1 MQVLFILT
9 LLSILIIPY
18 LIKLFLEDYGENFIG
33 LVKNFYLFLYLLPI
47 PILSFVLGIKYI
59 RKDLKCTKNIVV
71 GIIAILIL
79 LVLSSFSLLFSGQNY
94 KIIDSYRDISD
105 VKLPNNGD
113 LNVLNFEKSPDNDK
127 LNYTFINVYYS
138 KNETNILEEKIK
150 KSDKWIKYKNLTP
163 KQKVLIPSVCEINS
177 SSYLLFYNKTT
188 NEYDKL
194 PDNSG
199 IYEMY
204 VMKYDTI
211 TKNLEIHK
219 FKYLYR

>member
-1 MQVLFILT
+1 MY
-9 LLSILIIPY
+9 II
-18 LIKLFLEDYGENFIG
+18 
-33 LVKNFYLFLYLLPI
+33 
-47 PILSFVLGIKYI
+47 
-59 RKDLKCTKNIVV
+59 
-71 GIIAILIL
+71 
-79 LVLSSFSLLFSGQNY
+79 
-94 KIIDSYRDISD
+94 
-105 VKLPNNGD
+105 
-113 LNVLNFEKSPDNDK
+113 
-127 LNYTFINVYYS
+127 
-138 KNETNILEEKIK
+138 EEKIK

-177 SSYLLFYNKTT
+177 SSYLLLYNKTT

>member
-1 MQVLFILT
+1 M
-9 LLSILIIPY
+9 
-18 LIKLFLEDYGENFIG
+18 
-33 LVKNFYLFLYLLPI
+33 YLLPI

-79 LVLSSFSLLFSGQNY
+79 LVLSSFSLLFPGQDY